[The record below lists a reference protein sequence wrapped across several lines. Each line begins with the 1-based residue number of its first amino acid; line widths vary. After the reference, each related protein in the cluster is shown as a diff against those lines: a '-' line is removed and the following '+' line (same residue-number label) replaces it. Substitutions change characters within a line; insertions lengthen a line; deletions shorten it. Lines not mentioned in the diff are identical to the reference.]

1 MSLLVQA
8 KTKTLKSD
16 IKKEL
21 RIYFPKIDFNINS
34 RQEEDRT
41 VFTISY
47 TDGVSKI
54 RVRSVV
60 RQFAH
65 TYHADRKPV
74 KVDFDIERS
83 MSGKTENLMLSEMKS
98 VWKIKDNLLL
108 DEFFPP
114 FNCTVREYVWKIFNM
129 RDF

>member
-1 MSLLVQA
+1 MIQA

-21 RIYFPKIDFNINS
+21 RIYFPAIDFKVGS
-34 RQEEDRT
+34 RQGENRT

-47 TDGVSKI
+47 TDGISRT

-65 TYHADRKPV
+65 TYHADRTPV
-74 KVDFDIERS
+74 KVDFDIKRS
-83 MSGKTENLMLSEMKS
+83 MSGKTENLLLNEMKS
-98 VWKIKDNLLL
+98 VWNIKGGLSM
-108 DEFFPP
+108 EEHFKPVGG
-114 FNCTVREYVWKIFNM
+114 TVRDYIVKIFNM